1 MILDADLQFSDAQ
14 VVTSTA
20 ASTNLIDMASIR
32 DVAVGTPLYVLIY
45 VSTALTNT
53 GTVTITIESDDNAS
67 FSSAVTQQTIGV
79 LQTSAAGTKLIA
91 PLYPADNNERYMRLK
106 YTVSGTVD
114 AGAVDAFLSVAYEH
128 VPHYADAVTIS

>member
-20 ASTNLIDMASIR
+20 ASSNLIDMGAIR
-32 DVAVGTPLYVLIY
+32 DVAVGQPLYVLIS
-45 VSTALTNT
+45 VETALTNT
-53 GTVTITIESDDNAS
+53 GTVTITVESDDNAS
-67 FSSAVTQQTIGV
+67 FSSATTQQTIGV
-79 LQTSAAGTKLIA
+79 LQTSAVGTKLIA
-91 PLYPADNNERYMRLK
+91 PLYPADNSERYMRLK

-114 AGAVDAFLSVAYEH
+114 TGKVDAFLSNAYEH